1 MEARIINKLKNNQTN
16 IRVNILNKGLK
27 DLYLEEERYKI
38 NNNKISKGKDL
49 IQKIN
54 EEENKGNINENKTYI
69 SNYKISLQNNQNE
82 NFLVNKDIKYENI
95 LENKIT
101 NEIAFY
107 NLQKKKK
114 KYIFP
119 FRHFKNQQKN

>member
-38 NNNKISKGKDL
+38 NNNKISKGNDL

-95 LENKIT
+95 LENKNT

-114 KYIFP
+114 KVYIP
-119 FRHFKNQQKN
+119 I